1 MRAAIMG
8 TVSGSLALQRPRNVL
23 PGLPLAAM
31 AMVAVDP
38 NVFWRVSF
46 QLSFAAMAG
55 ITVLSSP
62 IRESL
67 LDEDHF
73 SSRFA
78 FRVFVAGTTSMTV
91 AATLA
96 SLLTLPAMPFV
107 LISNALAGFGGLLSP
122 AIGVPLAWVF
132 SSYVTGV
139 VSLLARIPAASVHI
153 VGVGILFMLVWYTS
167 LTLAYISRKSPFFIA
182 VREHFPN
189 LPNLRLPLQLP
200 GSRLHLSRLSLIALP
215 LLGMAAMLWLAALSE
230 PDPRLHVYFVDVRQ
244 GDGIFI
250 VTPSGQQILID
261 GGPDPQAIAQFLG
274 QHMPPE
280 DRTIDIALLTHAH
293 SDRATGLVEALR
305 RYDIQT
311 VMQRTLDY
319 DSPVYSEWL
328 RAVDQENA
336 EVIEAQAGQA
346 ITFDDGVVLQ
356 ILSPPQQLPVGT
368 TSDVDNASIALR
380 LTYGERSFLLAG
392 DMFMEAERCLLS
404 TDLPLDS
411 DVLKVDHHGSRN
423 ASTAEF
429 LAEVRPAIA
438 VISARANNRYGHPT
452 LEVLSRLATEM
463 TPDMIYVTGESG
475 TIDLTTDGKTVELI
489 DEK

>member
-1 MRAAIMG
+1 
-8 TVSGSLALQRPRNVL
+8 
-23 PGLPLAAM
+23 
-31 AMVAVDP
+31 
-38 NVFWRVSF
+38 
-46 QLSFAAMAG
+46 MAG
-55 ITVLSSP
+55 IAVLSNP

-78 FRVFVAGTTSMTV
+78 FRVFVAGTISMTV
-91 AATLA
+91 SATLATLPLVAFYFQQVSLVGIPA

-122 AIGVPLAWVF
+122 AIGVPLGWVAWVF

-153 VGVGILFMLVWYTS
+153 GGVGILFMLVWYTS

-189 LPNLRLPLQLP
+189 LPNLRLPLQVP

-230 PDPRLHVYFVDVRQ
+230 PDPRLHVYFVDVGQ

-261 GGPDPQAIAQFLG
+261 GGPYPQAIAQFLG
-274 QHMPPE
+274 QHMPSE

-293 SDRATGLVEALR
+293 SDHATGLVEALR

-311 VMQRTLDY
+311 VVQRTLDY

-328 RAVDQENA
+328 RAVDQEKA
-336 EVIEAQAGQA
+336 EVIEAQAGQSSPS
-346 ITFDDGVVLQ
+346 TTVLCF
-356 ILSPPQQLPVGT
+356 
-368 TSDVDNASIALR
+368 R
-380 LTYGERSFLLAG
+380 F
-392 DMFMEAERCLLS
+392 
-404 TDLPLDS
+404 
-411 DVLKVDHHGSRN
+411 
-423 ASTAEF
+423 
-429 LAEVRPAIA
+429 
-438 VISARANNRYGHPT
+438 
-452 LEVLSRLATEM
+452 
-463 TPDMIYVTGESG
+463 
-475 TIDLTTDGKTVELI
+475 
-489 DEK
+489 